1 MEDEAHT
8 QYITHIYMIW
18 NINSEGIGN
27 ISVISFPIMV
37 DRALEAG
44 QRNLQR
50 QINDLKSDTPTK
62 IEFKELEDQVDKYH
76 PVV

>member
-1 MEDEAHT
+1 
-8 QYITHIYMIW
+8 
-18 NINSEGIGN
+18 
-27 ISVISFPIMV
+27 MV